1 MNWNAWPLER
11 WSILFVSV
19 AFLMLGVQVFLF
31 HYRQNFHNKAMWTPV
46 IEAPIIFISGIV
58 LVMYRTD
65 AAATVWVWLMYIAV
79 ISGFVGFYYHT
90 RGLGKRVGGYE
101 LRNFLIGPPTMLPL
115 MLSALGAF
123 GLIAIYAH

>member
-1 MNWNAWPLER
+1 VNWNAWPLER

>member
-11 WSILFVSV
+11 WSILFVAIS
-19 AFLMLGVQVFLF
+19 FLLIGVQVFLF

-46 IEAPIIFISGIV
+46 IEAPIVFISGIV
-58 LVMYRTD
+58 FVMYRTD

-79 ISGFVGFYYHT
+79 VSGFVGFYYHT

-101 LRNFLIGPPTMLPL
+101 LRNFLIGPPTLLPL

-123 GLIAIYAH
+123 GLLAVYAK

>member
-1 MNWNAWPLER
+1 
-11 WSILFVSV
+11 
-19 AFLMLGVQVFLF
+19 
-31 HYRQNFHNKAMWTPV
+31 MWTPV
-46 IEAPIIFISGIV
+46 IEAPIIFVSGIV
-58 LVMYRTD
+58 LVMYRSD
-65 AAATVWVWLMYIAV
+65 LAATVWVWLMCIAV

-123 GLIAIYAH
+123 GLLAIYAQ